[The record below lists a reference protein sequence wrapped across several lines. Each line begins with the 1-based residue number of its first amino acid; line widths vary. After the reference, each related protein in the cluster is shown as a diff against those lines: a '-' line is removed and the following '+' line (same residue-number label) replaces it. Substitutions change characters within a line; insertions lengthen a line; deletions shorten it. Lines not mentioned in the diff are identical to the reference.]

1 MGHTGMAWEVDQSY
15 EIEAAGSDGEQT
27 LMYLGEVNLEWTF
40 EDVHVFR
47 AEDGSLVGLRNED
60 INSARKI

>member
-1 MGHTGMAWEVDQSY
+1 MAWEVNQSY
-15 EIEAAGSDGEQT
+15 DIGAAGSKGRQT
-27 LMYLGEVNLEWTF
+27 LTDLGEVNLHWTF
-40 EDVHVFR
+40 EEVHVFR